1 MSNRL
6 FQGLVHQMRDT
17 IDATVGVVDDTATI
31 IACSDLTKVGTTNEF
46 VSLDLSDVHDIFIRD
61 GYTYKPF
68 GSRAKPEYAVFVE
81 GMDDTAAK
89 YANIF
94 GNFPCSISS
103 STTMKSTIAT
113 TSSRM

>member
-61 GYTYKPF
+61 GYTYTKVHSTLTSF
-68 GSRAKPEYAVFVE
+68 
-81 GMDDTAAK
+81 
-89 YANIF
+89 
-94 GNFPCSISS
+94 ISS
-103 STTMKSTIAT
+103 LWFAIFCSQILYASFSLSLF
-113 TSSRM
+113 SSR